1 MLNESAEELL
11 TLNRRNNLSAKR
23 TSEIL
28 ILCIDD
34 DLDVLNLLK
43 TILTGAGYSVIT
55 AENGRLGL
63 HEARLRQPDLILMD
77 VMMPE
82 IDGYAVCSQLQ
93 ENPET
98 VYIPVLFLTALDD
111 EINRAK
117 SFAAGAVDHIAKPVR
132 KDILLNKIGEQLK
145 TKLRWQKLKER
156 VGARGETVSPP
167 AIFSQFKQS
176 LVELFELPPE
186 IRDRLSGVTPFEIYK
201 ICEFMNISQR
211 QLTAWIADFLS
222 FPVISTIDPERLLL
236 GVIPVSFAKENRVIA
251 MLDEKGER
259 SFILC
264 NPFDLSLMDALK
276 KLFGLKSET
285 ILYLAA
291 PEDIDALF
299 RQPDAGWR
307 IKRPLDSNAEQA
319 EKILDLEDINLQEDE
334 ADITQVIDS
343 EVIALVN
350 RILVEAYTGRASDI
364 HFDSGMPGQP
374 FHVRFRVDGIC
385 HTAYAVPEKAKRGVI
400 SRIKIMSNLDI
411 SERRK
416 PQSGKFMVRI
426 RNEKVEFRVEVTPTV
441 DNNENIVLRILAKSK
456 PVAITELGLSPYNL
470 RAFES
475 MITKP
480 QGVVLCVGPTGSG
493 KTTTLHSA
501 LGHINKPEITIWTAE
516 DPVEIRQPGLKQ
528 VQINN
533 KIGFTFSEALRSFMR
548 ADPDVIM
555 IGEMRDVETAK
566 ITLEA
571 SLTGH
576 LVFST
581 LHTNS
586 AAETITR
593 IMDMGIPFYNFAG
606 ALLGIVAQRLTR
618 RLCEQ
623 CKKPYHPDAD
633 EYDNLMSYYHPG
645 WAKTHGLPDY
655 TPDLTL
661 WKRQG
666 CSYCE
671 NQGYRGRVAIH
682 EIIVASDAVKKAIR
696 QNPDVENLIEVALT
710 EGMRTLRMD
719 GVMKILEGVTD
730 FDQVSRVCL

>member
-1 MLNESAEELL
+1 M
-11 TLNRRNNLSAKR
+11 SAKR

>member
-1 MLNESAEELL
+1 VLNESAEELL

>member
-1 MLNESAEELL
+1 M
-11 TLNRRNNLSAKR
+11 SAKR

-43 TILTGAGYSVIT
+43 TILTGAGYSVIV
-55 AENGRLGL
+55 AGNGRLGL
-63 HEARLRQPDLILMD
+63 HEARVRQPDLILMD

-82 IDGYAVCSQLQ
+82 IDGYATCSQLQ

-98 VYIPVLFLTALDD
+98 VYIPVIFLTALDD

-176 LVELFELPPE
+176 LVELFDPPRE

-201 ICEFMNISQR
+201 VCEFMDISQR

-222 FPVISTIDPERLLL
+222 FPIISTIDPERLLL
-236 GVIPVSFAKENRVIA
+236 GVIPVSFARENRAVA
-251 MLDEKGER
+251 MRDEKGER
-259 SFILC
+259 SFILS

-276 KLFGLKSET
+276 KLFGLKSDT
-285 ILYLAA
+285 ILHLAA

-299 RQPDAGWR
+299 RQPDAGGR
-307 IKRPLDSNAEQA
+307 IKRPMDVTAEQA
-319 EKILDLEDINLQEDE
+319 EKILDLEDINLLEEE
-334 ADITQVIDS
+334 ADISQVIDS

-364 HFDSGMPGQP
+364 HFDSGLPGQP
-374 FHVRFRVDGIC
+374 FDVRFRVDGIC
-385 HTAYAVPEKAKRGVI
+385 HNAYAVPEKAKRGVI

-411 SERRK
+411 SERRR

-456 PVAITELGLSPYNL
+456 PVPITELGLSPYNL
-470 RAFES
+470 QAFEN

-528 VQINN
+528 AQINN

-618 RLCEQ
+618 RLCDK
-623 CKKPYHPDAD
+623 CKQPYHPDAD
-633 EYDNLMSYYHPG
+633 EYGNLLNYYHPG

-666 CSYCE
+666 CGHCE

-696 QNPDVENLIEVALT
+696 QNPDVENLIEVALM